1 MPAES
6 IQSGNYGNP
15 PNAWWWLKQSVIYFI
30 GLFGMK
36 LVVLLIFLVFPWIS
50 RVGDWALGW
59 TEGNE
64 QLQIFFVMMFFPL
77 IMNAL
82 QYYVID
88 SFIKKAET
96 DHERL
101 PEEDPDWA
109 VGNADASPYDEADL
123 FSSDDEGDNSD
134 DGASVKMHRA
144 SHKKDLGGEYD
155 PDMDGDAPTIVG
167 SSSSHREGVRATVP
181 LQLYPK
187 E

>member
-1 MPAES
+1 
-6 IQSGNYGNP
+6 
-15 PNAWWWLKQSVIYFI
+15 
-30 GLFGMK
+30 MK
-36 LVVLLIFLVFPWIS
+36 LVVLVIFLVFPWIS

-88 SFIKKAET
+88 SFIKKAEA

-109 VGNADASPYDEADL
+109 TGGAGADPYDADL
-123 FSSDDEGDNSD
+123 FSSDDEEGTI
-134 DGASVKMHRA
+134 VKMNRK
-144 SHKKDLGGEYD
+144 SDQRSEERQEYD
-155 PDMDGDAPTIVG
+155 PECDGDAPTIVG
-167 SSSSHREGVRATVP
+167 SSTSRHQPKLTRE
-181 LQLYPK
+181 LYPK